1 MGTNAMI
8 YWGWIPILTKK
19 VHFEYGISKIP
30 REGWEIASNEEKTEI
45 CQILGTDTVECYRHW
60 DCEDENNK
68 KFKIIVCIQNYKIN
82 NIFAYDSKG
91 VIKAHAKCTIH
102 DDGLVEI
109 ELDHKTVP
117 IKEKIQ
123 PKVAKRVY
131 ISIRDV
137 YHSHTHHTKYEDILL
152 KPVLAANKDKAVER
166 LLYQYDEKIIHY
178 HKVIKP
184 DIESHK
190 DFDEARNLIGRA
202 KGEMTYAVSFT
213 RLFKRYIND
222 FELYISVFSNS
233 FQSITTLA
241 ETIESI
247 YTNNLAKYT
256 HDMTRALNALTLA
269 IVALTAP
276 IATDAAYGVLN
287 HILYHF
293 NLQLDLVSEIIVLS
307 INILIVLGTCIIM
320 RGWIRE
326 EIKRLSDRFFPNNS
340 S

>member
-1 MGTNAMI
+1 MDAVI

-19 VHFEYGISKIP
+19 VHFEYGISKMP
-30 REGWEIASNEEKTEI
+30 RESWEIASNKEKIEI
-45 CQILGTDTVECYRHW
+45 YQILGTNRVECYRHW
-60 DCEDENNK
+60 DYEDKNNE
-68 KFKIIVCIQNYKIN
+68 KFKIIVCVQKYKIN
-82 NIFAYDSKG
+82 NIFAYDSEG

-109 ELDHKTVP
+109 ELDHKTVH
-117 IKEKIQ
+117 IGEKIQ

-152 KPVLAANKDKAVER
+152 KPVLAANEDEAVER
-166 LLYQYDEKIIHY
+166 LLDQYDEKIIHY

-184 DIESHK
+184 DIESYK
-190 DFDEARNLIGRA
+190 DFDEARKLIARA
-202 KGEMTYAVSFT
+202 KGEMTCAVSFA

-222 FELYISVFSNS
+222 FELCISVFSNS

-256 HDMTRALNALTLA
+256 HDMTRVLSALTLA
-269 IVALTAP
+269 IVFLTAP
-276 IATDAAYGVLN
+276 IATDAAYEVLN
-287 HILYHF
+287 HFHLL
-293 NLQLDLVSEIIVLS
+293 NLVSEIIILS
-307 INILIVLGTCIIM
+307 INILIILGTCIIM
-320 RGWIRE
+320 RGWIHE
-326 EIKRLSDRFFPNNS
+326 ELKRLSDRIFPDNS
-340 S
+340 N